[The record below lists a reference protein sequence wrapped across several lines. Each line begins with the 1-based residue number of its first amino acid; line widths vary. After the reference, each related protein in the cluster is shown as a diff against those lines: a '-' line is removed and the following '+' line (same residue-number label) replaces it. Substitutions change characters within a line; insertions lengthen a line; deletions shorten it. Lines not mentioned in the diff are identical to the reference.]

1 MRSQLLPEKPL
12 LGSSVRQVDVTEFE
26 GPFCLSAYEI
36 SRTHRPARSEPRQPG
51 NRSDYLRSP
60 SWRPIFCDMGPK
72 AGLRSSP
79 APAQAGQVALP
90 GARSMDGLPQWA
102 LLFFAGLLA
111 TSVSLIFVALRITGD
126 EQLRAAQLLARFE
139 AGVNLASAKE
149 WQSHAEGTL
158 SPATRLELETARARS
173 ISSLEQLLKL
183 EPNNR
188 TFKQLGQTYRD
199 YTRAVDEE
207 LALLAQGR
215 IREAEEVDEERVDPY
230 FEELQRLEAGTGLRA
245 EDDALQATNLLSWAS
260 TALIFLT
267 VLVVVV
273 MFRVHSRQE
282 RRTLRESEE
291 RFRTLVQNSSDV
303 IELLDREGRITFV
316 TQAVERVLGYKPQ
329 EFVGRDALDFVH
341 PSDLAS
347 SQQELSD
354 LLKVPG
360 GMRTVTVRARHKDG
374 SWRWIEATGTN
385 LLHDSLVGF
394 LVLNYRDV
402 SERRALEGELSHQAF
417 HDSLTKL
424 PNRLLFKDRVQH
436 ALARRSEQGRYL
448 AVLLIDLDNFKA
460 VNDSRGHDVGDQLLV
475 AVTRRLKECLR
486 PSDTLARLGG
496 DEFAILLEDMQHVA
510 GAVLI
515 SERIVETLRA
525 PFDLDNRHLFA
536 RASIGIVTELSPDT
550 DTEQLLRKADTAM
563 YVAKSKGTGTYEIFE
578 PHMEDALNR
587 RVRLEAD
594 LERAIE
600 ESQFTLRYQPIVELA
615 RNTIYGLEALLRW
628 EHPQRGL
635 ILPLEFIPLTEER
648 GLIVPI
654 GRWVLREACGQARQW
669 QIEHG
674 QRRLSVNVN
683 VSAVQLQDAHL
694 AEDVAQ
700 TLQDSQLA
708 PRDLILEITESA
720 LMQDTEVIAD
730 NLEAFKEIGVRLAID
745 DFGTGYSSLGYLRRF
760 AFDIIKIDKS
770 FVDGLG
776 TGPQGSGLAGGIV
789 KLSQS
794 LGLQTCAEGIESDVQ
809 LAELSALGCVLGQGY
824 YFAKPMERQAVSS
837 LLPEGRLARL

>member
-1 MRSQLLPEKPL
+1 M
-12 LGSSVRQVDVTEFE
+12 
-26 GPFCLSAYEI
+26 
-36 SRTHRPARSEPRQPG
+36 
-51 NRSDYLRSP
+51 
-60 SWRPIFCDMGPK
+60 
-72 AGLRSSP
+72 
-79 APAQAGQVALP
+79 ALP
-90 GARSMDGLPQWA
+90 GARSIDGLPQWA

-111 TSVSLIFVALRITGD
+111 IGVSIIFVAVRITAD
-126 EQLRAAQLLARFE
+126 DHLRATYLLARFE
-139 AGVNLASAKE
+139 GSVNVERAMELRNI
-149 WQSHAEGTL
+149 AEKTSRSDTL
-158 SPATRLELETARARS
+158 QELETARVRS
-173 ISSLEQLLKL
+173 AGVLRRLLRLQPNSRAINQLAQIHR
-183 EPNNR
+183 N
-188 TFKQLGQTYRD
+188 

-207 LALLAQGR
+207 LALLAQYKS
-215 IREAEEVDEERVDPY
+215 REAEEVDEKRVDPY
-230 FEELQRLEAGTGLRA
+230 FEDLRA
-245 EDDALQATNLLSWAS
+245 LATGAKSRAKDAAVEAS
-260 TALIFLT
+260 RMSNGGSIALIFLT
-267 VLVVVV
+267 VVVVVV
-273 MFRVHSRQE
+273 MFRIHSRQE
-282 RRTLRESEE
+282 QRTLRESEE
-291 RFRTLVQNSSDV
+291 RFRALIQNSSDV
-303 IELLDREGRITFV
+303 IELLDSQGRITFV
-316 TQAVERVLGYKPQ
+316 TQAVKRVLGYKPQ
-329 EFVGRDALDFVH
+329 ERVGRDVLDVVH

-347 SQQELSD
+347 AQQELSD
-354 LLKVPG
+354 LLKDPG
-360 GMRTVTVRARHKDG
+360 GMRTITIRARHKDG

-394 LVLNYRDV
+394 LVVNYRDV

-436 ALARRSEQGRYL
+436 ALARRTEQGRYL

-460 VNDSRGHDVGDQLLV
+460 VNDSRGHDAGDQLLV
-475 AVTRRLKECLR
+475 AVTRRLKECIR

-496 DEFAILLEDMQHVA
+496 DEFAILLEDMQHSA

-515 SERIVETLRA
+515 SERIVEALRA
-525 PFDLDNRHLFA
+525 PFDLENRHLFA

-563 YVAKSKGTGTYEIFE
+563 YVAKSKGMATYEIFE

-615 RNTIYGLEALLRW
+615 RGTIYGLEALLRW

-683 VSAVQLQDAHL
+683 VSAIQLQDARL
-694 AEDVAQ
+694 AEVVAQ
-700 TLQDSQLA
+700 SLQDSQLA

-720 LMQDTEVIAD
+720 LMQDTEVIAS
-730 NLEAFKEIGVRLAID
+730 NLEGFKEIGVRLAID

-760 AFDIIKIDKS
+760 AFDIIKIDKT
-770 FVDGLG
+770 FVDGVG

-789 KLSQS
+789 KLGQS

-809 LAELSALGCVLGQGY
+809 LAELRALGCELGQGY
-824 YFAKPMERQAVSS
+824 HFAKPMERQAVSS

>member
-1 MRSQLLPEKPL
+1 M
-12 LGSSVRQVDVTEFE
+12 
-26 GPFCLSAYEI
+26 
-36 SRTHRPARSEPRQPG
+36 
-51 NRSDYLRSP
+51 N
-60 SWRPIFCDMGPK
+60 
-72 AGLRSSP
+72 
-79 APAQAGQVALP
+79 
-90 GARSMDGLPQWA
+90 
-102 LLFFAGLLA
+102 
-111 TSVSLIFVALRITGD
+111 
-126 EQLRAAQLLARFE
+126 
-139 AGVNLASAKE
+139 
-149 WQSHAEGTL
+149 
-158 SPATRLELETARARS
+158 
-173 ISSLEQLLKL
+173 
-183 EPNNR
+183 
-188 TFKQLGQTYRD
+188 
-199 YTRAVDEE
+199 EE

-215 IREAEEVDEERVDPY
+215 IREAEQVDQERVDPY
-230 FEELQRLEAGTGLRA
+230 FNELRA
-245 EDDALQATNLLSWAS
+245 LATSAKTRVKDDALEVSQMSNGGSI
-260 TALIFLT
+260 ALIFLT
-267 VLVVVV
+267 VVVVV
-273 MFRVHSRQE
+273 IMFKVHSRQE
-282 RRTLRESEE
+282 QGTLRESEE
-291 RFRTLVQNSSDV
+291 RFRALIQNSSDV
-303 IELLDREGRITFV
+303 IELLDGEGRITFV
-316 TQAVERVLGYKPQ
+316 TQAVTRVLGYKPQ
-329 EFVGRDALDFVH
+329 ELVGRDVLDVVH

-347 SQQELSD
+347 AQEELSD
-354 LLKVPG
+354 LLKGDPG
-360 GMRTVTVRARHKDG
+360 GMRTVTIRVRHKDG

-436 ALARRSEQGRYL
+436 ALARRSEQGRCL

-525 PFDLDNRHLFA
+525 PFDLEDRHLFA

-563 YVAKSKGTGTYEIFE
+563 YVAKSKGTATYEIFE

-615 RNTIYGLEALLRW
+615 RSTIYGLEALLRW
-628 EHPQRGL
+628 EHPQHGL
-635 ILPLEFIPLTEER
+635 IRPLEFIPLTEER

-654 GRWVLREACGQARQW
+654 GRWVLREACRQARQW
-669 QIEHG
+669 QTEHG

-683 VSAVQLQDAHL
+683 VSAVQLQDAQL

-700 TLQDSQLA
+700 TLQDAQLA

-720 LMQDTEVIAD
+720 LMQDTEVIAS

-760 AFDIIKIDKS
+760 AFDIIKIDKT
-770 FVDGLG
+770 FIDGLG

-809 LAELSALGCVLGQGY
+809 LAELSALGCELGQGY
-824 YFAKPMERQAVSS
+824 YFAKPMERQSVSS

>member
-1 MRSQLLPEKPL
+1 
-12 LGSSVRQVDVTEFE
+12 
-26 GPFCLSAYEI
+26 
-36 SRTHRPARSEPRQPG
+36 
-51 NRSDYLRSP
+51 
-60 SWRPIFCDMGPK
+60 
-72 AGLRSSP
+72 
-79 APAQAGQVALP
+79 
-90 GARSMDGLPQWA
+90 MDGLPQWA

-111 TSVSLIFVALRITGD
+111 TGVSLIFVAVRITAD
-126 EQLRAAQLLARFE
+126 DSLRATHLLAQFQGGVNVERAMELRNIAEKTLRRDTRQELQTARVRSAGFLRQLLR
-139 AGVNLASAKE
+139 
-149 WQSHAEGTL
+149 
-158 SPATRLELETARARS
+158 
-173 ISSLEQLLKL
+173 L
-183 EPNNR
+183 EPNSR
-188 TFKQLGQTYRD
+188 ALRQLAQIYRN
-199 YTRAVDEE
+199 YTRAVNEE

-215 IREAEEVDEERVDPY
+215 IREAEQVDQERVDPY
-230 FEELQRLEAGTGLRA
+230 FNELRA
-245 EDDALQATNLLSWAS
+245 LATSAKTRVKDDALEVSQMSNGGSI
-260 TALIFLT
+260 ALIFLT
-267 VLVVVV
+267 VVVVV
-273 MFRVHSRQE
+273 IMFKVHSRQE
-282 RRTLRESEE
+282 QGTLRESEE
-291 RFRTLVQNSSDV
+291 RFRALIQNSSDV
-303 IELLDREGRITFV
+303 IELLDGEGRITFV
-316 TQAVERVLGYKPQ
+316 TQAVTRVLGYKPQ
-329 EFVGRDALDFVH
+329 ELVGRDVLDVVH

-347 SQQELSD
+347 AQEELSD
-354 LLKVPG
+354 LLKGDPG
-360 GMRTVTVRARHKDG
+360 GMRTVTIRVRHKDG

-436 ALARRSEQGRYL
+436 ALARRSEQGRCL

-525 PFDLDNRHLFA
+525 PFDLEDRHLFA

-563 YVAKSKGTGTYEIFE
+563 YVAKSKGTATYEIFE

-615 RNTIYGLEALLRW
+615 RSTIYGLEALLRW
-628 EHPQRGL
+628 EHPQHGL
-635 ILPLEFIPLTEER
+635 IRPLEFIPLTEER

-654 GRWVLREACGQARQW
+654 GRWVLREACRQARQW
-669 QIEHG
+669 QTEHG

-683 VSAVQLQDAHL
+683 VSAVQLQDAQL

-700 TLQDSQLA
+700 TLQDAQLA

-720 LMQDTEVIAD
+720 LMQDTEVIAS

-760 AFDIIKIDKS
+760 AFDIIKIDKT
-770 FVDGLG
+770 FIDGLG

-809 LAELSALGCVLGQGY
+809 LAELSALGCELGQGY
-824 YFAKPMERQAVSS
+824 YFAKPMERQSVSS